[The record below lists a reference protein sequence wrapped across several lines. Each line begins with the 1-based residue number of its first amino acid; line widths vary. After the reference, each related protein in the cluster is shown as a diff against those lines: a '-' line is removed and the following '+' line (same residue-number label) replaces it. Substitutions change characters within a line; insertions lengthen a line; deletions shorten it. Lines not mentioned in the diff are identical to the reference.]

1 MRGGPPEGTRVPA
14 AATRG
19 APPGPAGY
27 PIVGVFPMARRDPL
41 GFFTDCVR
49 RHGDLVAMR
58 LGPHH
63 VYLLRHPDHVKHV
76 LQDNARAYA
85 KAPTASRV
93 RSLFG
98 ESLTMVDGDRWR
110 ERRRHV
116 QPAFQPGLHARFA
129 SVVARAVAELLER
142 WRPLAER
149 GEPTELTGE
158 MRRLTQTI
166 IIRACFGEVSAGELQ
181 TLCQALDAAVTRVDR
196 RLWSPLGWLDVPS
209 PASARY
215 RRALGEVDAFISRL
229 TAEARR
235 SGPPPGTML
244 AALLDATE
252 PLTTPELHDE
262 LKAFLFA
269 GHTTTASALAWVWH
283 VLSEHPEARE
293 LIEEE
298 CLAVLGGRNPG
309 MEDLPS
315 LRDTRRVIE
324 EVLRLYP
331 PTWLTAR
338 SPVEDDSLG
347 GYVIPAGALV
357 LLSPYLTHRHP
368 AIWDDPE
375 RFDPDRFILARAA
388 MRPAFAYFPFGG
400 GPRRCIGS
408 AFATTEMQMIVATVA
423 QRYRLSLLP
432 GAPVFP
438 TAGLTLRP
446 GSALPAR
453 ILGR

>member
-1 MRGGPPEGTRVPA
+1 MPA

-27 PIVGVFPMARRDPL
+27 PLVGVFPMARRDPL
-41 GFFTDCVR
+41 GFFTECVR
-49 RHGDLVAMR
+49 HHGDLVAMR

-63 VYLLRHPDHVKHV
+63 VYLLCHPDHVKHV

-85 KAPTASRV
+85 KGPTVSRV
-93 RSLFG
+93 RPLFG

-110 ERRRHV
+110 GRRRQV
-116 QPAFQPGLHARFA
+116 QPAFQPGGHARFA
-129 SVVARAVAELLER
+129 SVVSRAVAELLER

-149 GEPTELTGE
+149 GEPVELAGE

-166 IIRACFGEVSAGELQ
+166 IIRACFGEVSAGELEN
-181 TLCQALDAAVTRVDR
+181 LGRALDAAVTHVDR

-209 PASARY
+209 PASTRY
-215 RRALGEVDAFISRL
+215 RRALGKVEAFISRE

-244 AALLDATE
+244 AALLEATDS
-252 PLTTPELHDE
+252 LTTPEVHDE

-269 GHTTTASALAWVWH
+269 GHTTTASALAWVWY
-283 VLSEHPEARE
+283 VLSEHPQARE

-298 CLAVLGGRNPG
+298 CLAVLGGREAHL
-309 MEDLPS
+309 EDLPS
-315 LRDTRRVIE
+315 LGETRRVIE

-368 AIWDDPE
+368 AVWDDPE
-375 RFDPDRFILARAA
+375 RFDPDRFILARAG

-408 AFATTEMQMIVATVA
+408 AFATTETQMIVATVA
-423 QRYRLSLLP
+423 QRYRLALLP
-432 GAPVFP
+432 GARVLPA
-438 TAGLTLRP
+438 AGLTLRP
-446 GSALPAR
+446 SSPLFAR
-453 ILGR
+453 ILSR

>member
-1 MRGGPPEGTRVPA
+1 MPA

-19 APPGPAGY
+19 APPGPAGF
-27 PIVGVFPMARRDPL
+27 PLVGVFPMARRDPL
-41 GFFTDCVR
+41 GFFTECVR

-58 LGPHH
+58 LGPHR

-85 KAPTASRV
+85 KGPTVSRV
-93 RSLFG
+93 RPLFG

-110 ERRRHV
+110 GRRRQV
-116 QPAFQPGLHARFA
+116 QPAFHPGLLARFA
-129 SVVARAVAELLER
+129 SVVSRAVAELLER
-142 WRPLAER
+142 WRPLAEH
-149 GEPTELTGE
+149 GEPAELAGE

-166 IIRACFGEVSAGELQ
+166 IIRACFGEVSAGELEN
-181 TLCQALDAAVTRVDR
+181 LGQALDAAVAHVDG

-209 PASARY
+209 PASGRH
-215 RRALGEVDAFISRL
+215 RRGLGKVEAFISRV

-235 SGPPPGTML
+235 TEPPPGTML
-244 AALLDATE
+244 AALLEATDS
-252 PLTTPELHDE
+252 LAAPEVHDE

-293 LIEEE
+293 RIEEE
-298 CLAVLGGRNPG
+298 CLAALGGREPHL
-309 MEDLPS
+309 EDLPS
-315 LRDTRRVIE
+315 LGETRRVIE

-368 AIWDDPE
+368 AVWDDPE
-375 RFDPDRFILARAA
+375 RFDPDRFIPARTA
-388 MRPAFAYFPFGG
+388 MLPAFAYFPFGG

-423 QRYRLSLLP
+423 QRYRLALLP
-432 GAPVFP
+432 GARGLPA
-438 TAGLTLRP
+438 AGLTLRP
-446 GSALPAR
+446 RSPLPAR
-453 ILGR
+453 ILSR